1 MEDEEKDLISS
12 DIPVWERFLLNIYEA
27 AEYYH
32 IGEKKIRVLIDRF
45 PDAEFVLYVGNKALI
60 KKRQFEQFLNDSSTL

>member
-1 MEDEEKDLISS
+1 MENEEVVISS
-12 DIPVWERFLLNIYEA
+12 DIPIWERFLLSIYEA

-32 IGEKKIRVLIDRF
+32 IGEKKIRALIDGF

-60 KKRQFEQFLNDSSTL
+60 KRKQFEQFLNDSTTI